1 MLCCT
6 LSPHPAGVHLKRL
19 NVSPNQ
25 NLRSAIDRW
34 RLHNDM
40 QLSFRP
46 VLAAMVELQ
55 QHQEEQQ
62 KQQQQHSQ
70 HMELQGRAAMPAA
83 KAPVPSTTA
92 PAGEPGAASIQP
104 LLPQG
109 QGQVLQADALAEVL
123 APSSGLRP
131 AAGYPVGISNLAG
144 GHVPPNASDDVR
156 QPGTPCGGLLDDAAV
171 PADVEDAGVS
181 SSDEGKGTSR
191 SRSARSSLHES
202 AGLAGRSGSR
212 GEHDA
217 QWELFV
223 GELEGKGGLQGAG
236 GGKGLVAAT

>member
-1 MLCCT
+1 M
-6 LSPHPAGVHLKRL
+6 HLKRL
-19 NVSPNQ
+19 NTSPNQ

-55 QHQEEQQ
+55 QRQE
-62 KQQQQHSQ
+62 QQQQQQPHGRD
-70 HMELQGRAAMPAA
+70 MDLQGRAAMPAA
-83 KAPVPSTTA
+83 KGPAPSTIVS
-92 PAGEPGAASIQP
+92 AGEPAAASLQL

-109 QGQVLQADALAEVL
+109 QGHVLQADAMAEVH
-123 APSSGLRP
+123 APLSGLLP
-131 AAGYPVGISNLAG
+131 PAGYPGTCNPAG
-144 GHVPPNASDDVR
+144 APVPPDASADVR
-156 QPGTPCGGLLDDAAV
+156 QPGTPCGGLLDDTAV
-171 PADVEDAGVS
+171 PADAEDAGVS
-181 SSDEGKGTSR
+181 SSDEGKGTSS

-202 AGLAGRSGSR
+202 AGLAGGSGSR
-212 GEHDA
+212 GAHDA

-236 GGKGLVAAT
+236 GGKGLVAAV